1 MIIKKKGMKTISTKD
16 IVERYYKSLE
26 EKSDD
31 WKDIYSDDVVF
42 SDASQS
48 LLAKGKEEVV
58 KSFALFLN
66 GVGGVKI
73 KNIIIEDDKACAI
86 ISYDYVNSK
95 KERMNQD
102 VAEILEVKNNKLTK
116 QTIYFDL
123 TAFRTF
129 MSG

>member
-1 MIIKKKGMKTISTKD
+1 VKYIRTKD
-16 IVERYYKSLE
+16 IVQRYYKSLE

-42 SDASQS
+42 SDASQV

-58 KSFALFLN
+58 KALILFLN
-66 GVGGVKI
+66 GVTGVKI
-73 KNIIIEDDKACAI
+73 KELIVEDDRSCAI

-102 VAEILEVKNNKLTK
+102 VAEILEVKNGKLTK

-129 MSG
+129 MSS